1 MCYEGKSHSYLPR
14 KPKKPFKYLQEK
26 LSMFGKIQNRLILE
40 KKPKN
45 IKPYAMQVLSVYQ
58 RCVQNNYNSIKE
70 LNYLFSKLQ
79 GFRISVKSALQ
90 IVSN

>member
-1 MCYEGKSHSYLPR
+1 
-14 KPKKPFKYLQEK
+14 
-26 LSMFGKIQNRLILE
+26 MFGKIQNRLILE
-40 KKPKN
+40 NKN
-45 IKPYAMQVLSVYQ
+45 IKPYAMKVLSVYQ